1 MRDARSCA
9 CKSCQE
15 YDQLRQSARYGRA
28 SEKRARALPRE
39 PFQLRARRGD
49 GQRYFCAINFVPV
62 GPMPV
67 I

>member
-1 MRDARSCA
+1 MASRTAPTRQLENCLGLLLFAALDA
-9 CKSCQE
+9 Q
-15 YDQLRQSARYGRA
+15 Q
-28 SEKRARALPRE
+28 RARALPRE
-39 PFQLRARRGD
+39 PLQLRARRGD